1 MENEK
6 VLTSEDLKKRFVKL
20 AEEGN
25 KAQEELGKMKQ
36 TLQAKQMNISHIQG
50 ALQDTVE
57 LLSQLVGQEE
67 VKKFID
73 QLNAPQDEQQN

>member
-1 MENEK
+1 
-6 VLTSEDLKKRFVKL
+6 
-20 AEEGN
+20 
-25 KAQEELGKMKQ
+25 MKQ